1 MRYSLLREKDPL
13 GGAGH
18 QNLTD
23 QTRYAKMRDMEKIQ
37 VKLKTKKKPYTHKGV
52 TGMEK
57 NEKGNLTLHFGE
69 GMADVI
75 YPHTIWDR
83 LEHGI

>member
-1 MRYSLLREKDPL
+1 
-13 GGAGH
+13 
-18 QNLTD
+18 
-23 QTRYAKMRDMEKIQ
+23 MEKIQ
-37 VKLKTKKKPYTHKGV
+37 VKLKTKKKPYTHNGV

-75 YPHTIWDR
+75 YPHTIWER
-83 LEHGI
+83 LQHGI

>member
-1 MRYSLLREKDPL
+1 MASPYKRGTK
-13 GGAGH
+13 
-18 QNLTD
+18 NLTD
-23 QTRYAKMRDMEKIQ
+23 QNRYAKMRDMEKIQ

-75 YPHTIWDR
+75 YPHTVWDR